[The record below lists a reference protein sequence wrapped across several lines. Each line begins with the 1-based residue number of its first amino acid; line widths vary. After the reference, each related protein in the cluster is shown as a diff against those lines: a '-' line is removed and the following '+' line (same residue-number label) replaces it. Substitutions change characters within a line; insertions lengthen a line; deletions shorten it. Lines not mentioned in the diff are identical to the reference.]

1 MSFSMARDEQ
11 GCNGELQG
19 RIDPPKRQ
27 RSYLVSKYGL
37 NLFCALLEPLLSS
50 IVLKNDTCEC

>member
-19 RIDPPKRQ
+19 RADPPQRQ

-37 NLFCALLEPLLSS
+37 NLFCAPSRAIAQLYS
-50 IVLKNDTCEC
+50 IEE